1 MKQKF
6 YEKTWFFI
14 LMCIFLPPVAIA
26 LLWVQKKSNKGVR
39 IIGTILMAVWTLI
52 IIISIVAT
60 GSASKDFEKGFSDG
74 TSAAV
79 SNTTPTSTPEA
90 SSPSSDSSEGIISVQ
105 SAIDKTNLKNATTTS
120 TLKPDGSYELTVDA
134 DMPDYMAKSAVFNN
148 AYDLCEYLKEYP
160 KLAEEYSSVIIN
172 YNGDYVAQDG
182 TTQQMPF
189 ARIRYT
195 VEQINNFD
203 FSSRD
208 YTGFKNIA
216 DVVKMNID

>member
-26 LLWVQKKSNKGVR
+26 LLWVQKKSNKSVR
-39 IIGTILMAVWTLI
+39 IIGTVLMAIWTLI
-52 IIISIVAT
+52 IIISIVGT
-60 GSASKDFEKGFSDG
+60 GSASKDFEKGFAEG
-74 TSAAV
+74 TSAAIT
-79 SNTTPTSTPEA
+79 NTTPTSTLETT
-90 SSPSSDSSEGIISVQ
+90 SPSANSSEGIASIQ
-105 SAIDKTNLKNATTTS
+105 SAIDKTSLKNAITTN

-182 TTQQMPF
+182 TTQHMPY